1 MEPFRSFAFD
11 VLNFQSSFEFD
22 QTMNHK
28 FMFHISATT
37 RRPRATV
44 PPPTT
49 TTRPATTTTTTTRP
63 ATRPPRPDTA
73 PETRYR
79 LSLSLRLRVPSELN
93 RSVFPDPA
101 LLRQQLRGSQRGRPA
116 VRHQRPGMP

>member
-11 VLNFQSSFEFD
+11 VRNFQSSFEFD
-22 QTMNHK
+22 QTMNDK
-28 FMFHISATT
+28 FMFHIPATT
-37 RRPRATV
+37 RRPRATA

-49 TTRPATTTTTTTRP
+49 TTRPATTTTTTTTTRP

-79 LSLSLRLRVPSELN
+79 LSLSLR
-93 RSVFPDPA
+93 
-101 LLRQQLRGSQRGRPA
+101 
-116 VRHQRPGMP
+116 

>member
-11 VLNFQSSFEFD
+11 VLNFQTSFQLN
-22 QTMNHK
+22 QTMNDTY
-28 FMFHISATT
+28 MFHISATT
-37 RRPRATV
+37 LRPRATA

-49 TTRPATTTTTTTRP
+49 TTRPATTTTITTRP
-63 ATRPPRPDTA
+63 ATRLPRPDIA
-73 PETRYR
+73 RETRYR
-79 LSLSLRLRVPSELN
+79 LSLSLRLREPLEFN
-93 RSVFPDPA
+93 RSVCADPA

>member
-22 QTMNHK
+22 QTMNDK

-37 RRPRATV
+37 RRPRATA
-44 PPPTT
+44 PPP
-49 TTRPATTTTTTTRP
+49 TTTTRP

-101 LLRQQLRGSQRGRPA
+101 LLRQQLRGSQRGCPA